1 MLLILKFVRT
11 TTSRILVP
19 HDGSEM
25 SDKALD
31 KAIEFSKIF
40 KSEIIILHIVDDRLL
55 PSSAILGFI
64 GEKSKLEDAKVQAL
78 NILKV
83 GANAMLNDRMEKV
96 KANGI
101 SVRFITGMGDPA
113 EGIIDVAE
121 HEHVDLIAMGS
132 RELKR
137 EKEFSAGTIKLLGS
151 VARRISESTGSSVL
165 IVK

>member
-1 MLLILKFVRT
+1 MSKT

-31 KAIEFSKIF
+31 KAIDFSNAF
-40 KSEIIILHIVDDRLL
+40 KSEIIILHIVDDRLI

-64 GEKSKLEDAKVQAL
+64 GEKSRLEDAKIQAL

-83 GANAMLNDRMEKV
+83 GAEAMLKDRMEKV

-101 SVRFITGMGDPA
+101 NVRFITGMGAPA

-121 HEHVDLIAMGS
+121 TENVDLIVMGS

-137 EKEFSAGTIKLLGS
+137 EKKYVAGKLKLLGS
-151 VARRISESTGSSVL
+151 VARRVSESAESSVL

>member
-1 MLLILKFVRT
+1 MSRT

-31 KAIEFSKIF
+31 KAIYFSRAF
-40 KSEIIILHIVDDRLL
+40 QSEIIIVHIVDDRLI

-64 GEKSKLEDAKVQAL
+64 DEKSRLEDAKMQAL

-83 GANAMLNDRMEKV
+83 GAEAMLKDRMEKV

-101 SVRFITGMGDPA
+101 NVRFIAGMGAPA

-121 HEHVDLIAMGS
+121 NEHVDLIVMGS

-137 EKEFSAGTIKLLGS
+137 EKEYAAGKIKLLGS
-151 VARRISESTGSSVL
+151 VTRRVSESAESSVL

>member
-1 MLLILKFVRT
+1 M
-11 TTSRILVP
+11 P

-31 KAIEFSKIF
+31 KGMDFSKAF
-40 KSEIIILHIVDDRLL
+40 KSEIIILHIVDDRLI
-55 PSSAILGFI
+55 PSSVILGLI
-64 GEKSKLEDAKVQAL
+64 GDKSGFEDAKMQAL

-83 GANAMLNDRMEKV
+83 GAEAMLKDRMEKV

-101 SVRFITGMGDPA
+101 KVRFITGMGSPA
-113 EGIIDVAE
+113 EGIVDVAE
-121 HEHVDLIAMGS
+121 NEHADLIVMGN

-137 EKEFSAGTIKLLGS
+137 EKEYSAGILKLLGS
-151 VARRISESTGSSVL
+151 MARRVSESADSAVL

>member
-1 MLLILKFVRT
+1 VSRT
-11 TTSRILVP
+11 ITSRILVP

-31 KAIEFSKIF
+31 KAIDFSRAF
-40 KSEIIILHIVDDRLL
+40 QSEIIILHIVDDRLI

-64 GEKSKLEDAKVQAL
+64 GEKSRLEDAKMQAL

-83 GANAMLNDRMEKV
+83 GAEAMLNDRMEKV

-101 SVRFITGMGDPA
+101 NVRFITGMGAPA

-121 HEHVDLIAMGS
+121 NEHVDLIVMGS

-137 EKEFSAGTIKLLGS
+137 EKEYAAGKLKLLGS
-151 VARRISESTGSSVL
+151 VTRRVSETAESSVL

>member
-1 MLLILKFVRT
+1 M
-11 TTSRILVP
+11 P

-31 KAIEFSKIF
+31 KGMDFSKAF
-40 KSEIIILHIVDDRLL
+40 KSEIIILHIVDDRLI
-55 PSSAILGFI
+55 PSSVILGLI
-64 GEKSKLEDAKVQAL
+64 GDKSGFDGAKMQAL

-83 GANAMLNDRMEKV
+83 GAQAMLKDRMEKV

-101 SVRFITGMGDPA
+101 KVRFITGMGSPA
-113 EGIIDVAE
+113 EGIVDVAE
-121 HEHVDLIAMGS
+121 NEHADLIVMGN

-137 EKEFSAGTIKLLGS
+137 EKEYSAGILKLLGS
-151 VARRISESTGSSVL
+151 MARRVSESADSAVL

>member
-1 MLLILKFVRT
+1 MSRT

-31 KAIEFSKIF
+31 KAIEFSKAF

-64 GEKSKLEDAKVQAL
+64 GEKSKLEDAKMQVL

-83 GANAMLNDRMEKV
+83 GAEAMLKDRMEKV

-101 SVRFITGMGDPA
+101 SVRFIAGMGEPA

-121 HEHVDLIAMGS
+121 NEHVDLIVMGS

-137 EKEFSAGTIKLLGS
+137 EKEYAAGMLKLLGS
-151 VARRISESTGSSVL
+151 VARRVSESAGMSVL

>member
-1 MLLILKFVRT
+1 VSKT

-31 KAIEFSKIF
+31 KAIDFSKAF
-40 KSEIIILHIVDDRLL
+40 KSEIIILHIVDDRLI
-55 PSSAILGFI
+55 PSRAILGFI
-64 GEKSKLEDAKVQAL
+64 GEKSRLEDAKMQAL
-78 NILKV
+78 KILKV
-83 GANAMLNDRMEKV
+83 GAEAMLKDRMEKV

-101 SVRFITGMGDPA
+101 NVRFITGMGAPA

-121 HEHVDLIAMGS
+121 NEHVDLIVMGS

-137 EKEFSAGTIKLLGS
+137 EKEYVAGKLKLLGS
-151 VARRISESTGSSVL
+151 VARRVSEIAESPVM
-165 IVK
+165 IIK

>member
-1 MLLILKFVRT
+1 MSKT

-31 KAIEFSKIF
+31 RAIDFSKAF
-40 KSEIIILHIVDDRLL
+40 KSEIIILHIVDDRLI

-64 GEKSKLEDAKVQAL
+64 GEKSRLEDAKMQAL

-83 GANAMLNDRMEKV
+83 GAEAMLKDRMEKV

-101 SVRFITGMGDPA
+101 NVRFITGMGAPA
-113 EGIIDVAE
+113 EGIVDVAE
-121 HEHVDLIAMGS
+121 NEHVDLIVMGS

-137 EKEFSAGTIKLLGS
+137 EKGYVAGKLKLLGS
-151 VARRISESTGSSVL
+151 VARRVSESAGSSVL

>member
-1 MLLILKFVRT
+1 VSKTRT

-31 KAIEFSKIF
+31 KAIDFSQAF
-40 KSEIIILHIVDDRLL
+40 KSEIIILHILDDRLI

-64 GEKSKLEDAKVQAL
+64 GEKSKLEDAKIQAL

-83 GANAMLNDRMEKV
+83 GAEAMLKDRMEKV

-101 SVRFITGMGDPA
+101 NVRFITGMVSPA
-113 EGIIDVAE
+113 EGIIEVAE
-121 HEHVDLIAMGS
+121 NEHEI
-132 RELKR
+132 
-137 EKEFSAGTIKLLGS
+137 
-151 VARRISESTGSSVL
+151 
-165 IVK
+165 

>member
-1 MLLILKFVRT
+1 MSKT

-31 KAIEFSKIF
+31 KAIDFSNAF
-40 KSEIIILHIVDDRLL
+40 KSEIIILHIVDDRLI

-64 GEKSKLEDAKVQAL
+64 GEKSRLEDAKMQAL
-78 NILKV
+78 SILKV
-83 GANAMLNDRMEKV
+83 GAEAMLKDRMEKV

-101 SVRFITGMGDPA
+101 NVRFITGMGAPA

-121 HEHVDLIAMGS
+121 NEHVDLIVMGS

-137 EKEFSAGTIKLLGS
+137 EKEYVAGKLKLLGN
-151 VARRISESTGSSVL
+151 VARRVSESAESSVL

>member
-1 MLLILKFVRT
+1 
-11 TTSRILVP
+11 
-19 HDGSEM
+19 M

-31 KAIEFSKIF
+31 KAIDFSNAF
-40 KSEIIILHIVDDRLL
+40 KSEIIILHIVDDRLI

-64 GEKSKLEDAKVQAL
+64 SEKSRLEDAKIQAL

-83 GANAMLNDRMEKV
+83 GAEAMLKDRMEKV

-101 SVRFITGMGDPA
+101 NVRFITGMGAPA

-121 HEHVDLIAMGS
+121 NEHVDLIVMGS

-137 EKEFSAGTIKLLGS
+137 EKEYVAGKLKLLGN
-151 VARRISESTGSSVL
+151 VARRVSESAESSVL

>member
-1 MLLILKFVRT
+1 MSRI

-31 KAIEFSKIF
+31 KAIEFSKAF

-55 PSSAILGFI
+55 PSSAFLAFI
-64 GEKSKLEDAKVQAL
+64 GDKSKLEDAKIQAL

-83 GANAMLNDRMEKV
+83 GAKAMLNNRMEKV

-101 SVRFITGMGDPA
+101 SVRFIMGMGDPA

-121 HEHVDLIAMGS
+121 NEHVDLIAMGS
-132 RELKR
+132 RQLKR
-137 EKEFSAGTIKLLGS
+137 ENEYSAGTIKLLGS
-151 VARRISESTGSSVL
+151 VARRISESAGSSVL

>member
-1 MLLILKFVRT
+1 VSRT

-31 KAIEFSKIF
+31 KAIDFSRAF
-40 KSEIIILHIVDDRLL
+40 QSEIIILHIVDDRLI

-64 GEKSKLEDAKVQAL
+64 GEKSRLEDAKMQAL

-83 GANAMLNDRMEKV
+83 GAEAMLNDRMEKV

-101 SVRFITGMGDPA
+101 NVRFITGMGAPA

-121 HEHVDLIAMGS
+121 NEHVDLIVMGS

-137 EKEFSAGTIKLLGS
+137 EKEYAAGKLKLLGS
-151 VARRISESTGSSVL
+151 VTRRVSETAESSVL

>member
-1 MLLILKFVRT
+1 
-11 TTSRILVP
+11 
-19 HDGSEM
+19 M

-31 KAIEFSKIF
+31 KGMDFSKAF
-40 KSEIIILHIVDDRLL
+40 KSEIIILHIVDDRLI

-64 GEKSKLEDAKVQAL
+64 DEKSKLEDAKMQAL

-83 GANAMLNDRMEKV
+83 GVEAMLKDRMEKV

-101 SVRFITGMGDPA
+101 SVRFITGMGGPA
-113 EGIIDVAE
+113 EGIINVAE
-121 HEHVDLIAMGS
+121 NEHVDLIVMGS

-137 EKEFSAGTIKLLGS
+137 EKEYAVGKLKLLGS
-151 VARRISESTGSSVL
+151 VARRVSESAQSSVL

>member
-1 MLLILKFVRT
+1 MSKT

-25 SDKALD
+25 SDNALD
-31 KAIEFSKIF
+31 KAIVFSKAF
-40 KSEIIILHIVDDRLL
+40 KSEIIILHIVDDRLI

-64 GEKSKLEDAKVQAL
+64 GEKSRLEDAKMQAL

-83 GANAMLNDRMEKV
+83 GVEAMLKDRMEKV
-96 KANGI
+96 RANGI
-101 SVRFITGMGDPA
+101 NVRFITGMGAPA

-121 HEHVDLIAMGS
+121 NEHVDLIVMGS

-137 EKEFSAGTIKLLGS
+137 EKEYVAGKLKLLGS
-151 VARRISESTGSSVL
+151 VARRVSESAESSVL

>member
-1 MLLILKFVRT
+1 VSKT

-31 KAIEFSKIF
+31 KAIDFSKAF
-40 KSEIIILHIVDDRLL
+40 KSEIIILHIVDDRLI

-64 GEKSKLEDAKVQAL
+64 GEKSRLEDAKMQAL
-78 NILKV
+78 NILKA
-83 GANAMLNDRMEKV
+83 GAEAMLKDRMEKV
-96 KANGI
+96 RANGI
-101 SVRFITGMGDPA
+101 NVRFITGMGAPA

-121 HEHVDLIAMGS
+121 NEHVDLIVMGS

-137 EKEFSAGTIKLLGS
+137 EKEYVAGKLKLLGS
-151 VARRISESTGSSVL
+151 VARRVSEIAECPVM
-165 IVK
+165 IIK

>member
-1 MLLILKFVRT
+1 MLLILKFVSRI
-11 TTSRILVP
+11 TSRILVP

-31 KAIEFSKIF
+31 KAIEFSKAF

-55 PSSAILGFI
+55 PSSAFLAFI
-64 GEKSKLEDAKVQAL
+64 GSKLEDAKIQAL
-78 NILKV
+78 NILRV
-83 GANAMLNDRMEKV
+83 GAKAMLSDRMEKV

-101 SVRFITGMGDPA
+101 SVRLIIGMGDPA
-113 EGIIDVAE
+113 EGIVDVAE
-121 HEHVDLIAMGS
+121 DEHVDLIAIGS

-137 EKEFSAGTIKLLGS
+137 EKEYPPDTITVLGS
-151 VARRISESTGSSVL
+151 VARKISESARSSVL